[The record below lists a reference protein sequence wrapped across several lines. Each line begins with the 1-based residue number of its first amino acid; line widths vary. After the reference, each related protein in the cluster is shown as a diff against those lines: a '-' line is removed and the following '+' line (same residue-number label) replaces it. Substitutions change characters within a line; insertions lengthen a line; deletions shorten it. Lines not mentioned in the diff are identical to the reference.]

1 MQNVK
6 IITVGSLKET
16 YLKEATAEYSKRLSR
31 FCKLQIIELKESSVP
46 ESPSQK
52 EIDSALCEESEKILA
67 LVPPQAELIALCVEG
82 KQMSSEQL
90 AERIESSALK
100 TSDLVF
106 VIGSSHGLSEKV
118 KMRADLRL
126 SISMQTFPHQL
137 MRVILLESIYRSYN
151 IINGTKYHK

>member
-6 IITVGSLKET
+6 IITVGTLKEKF
-16 YLKEATAEYSKRLSR
+16 LKEAVAEYSKRLSR
-31 FCKLQIIELKESSVP
+31 FCRLEIIEHKESRAP

-52 EIDSALCEESEKILA
+52 EIDTALAEEGAKILA
-67 LVPPQAELIALCVEG
+67 SIPGQGAVFALCVEG
-82 KQMSSEQL
+82 KQFSSEEL
-90 AERIESSALK
+90 SEKIEGFAHT

-118 KMRADLRL
+118 KERADFRL
-126 SISMQTFPHQL
+126 SISRLTFPHQL

-151 IINGTKYHK
+151 IQKGTKYHK